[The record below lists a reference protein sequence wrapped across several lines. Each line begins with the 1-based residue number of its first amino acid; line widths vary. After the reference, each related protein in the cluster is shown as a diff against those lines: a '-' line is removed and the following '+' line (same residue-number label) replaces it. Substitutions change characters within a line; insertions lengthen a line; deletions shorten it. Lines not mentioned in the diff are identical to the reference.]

1 MKLKLF
7 STQRQIRNWL
17 KDRNNIILD
26 KHQTI
31 GEFLSNIIVV
41 KNRKFIDKD
50 IRKIYLFKAIANL
63 DISKLGFKKE
73 FLSFVNDSEFIFSFF
88 KELFLERVDIDKVIM
103 SDTYIEYEEHLNL
116 LKEIKR
122 SYSKL
127 LAENGYIDDFLI
139 ENYEINEKLLEGIED
154 IEIHLDGYLS
164 KFDIEI
170 LKKLNKKIVVIVEVS
185 KFNKSL
191 IRKFLVDLDVGY
203 KYKIDFNTNEILEK
217 EVISNKSDINVSYF
231 SKRIDEINFIFAKI
245 AEFVENGIEAD
256 KIAVILPDESFA
268 EFLEEFDEFKNLN
281 FAMGKSF
288 TESELFI
295 KLEALYSYLI
305 NEDEVSYLKINN
317 VLDDYQN
324 TNLIEFIRN
333 LATNKEL
340 ELIDETLFKLKV
352 FEKVFEDK
360 KLFLYFIIE
369 RLKEL
374 SFDDIYSG
382 KVTTMGVLESRG
394 IEFDGV
400 ILVDFNEGIVP
411 NINSKDLFLN
421 TAIRKKAKL
430 PTRSDKEN
438 LQKHYYYNLITKSK
452 KVALSYI
459 QNEKD
464 IPSRFIYELG
474 LELGQNQDKK
484 YNEVLYKFS
493 KPKNIAYYDDKF
505 EVRTPLYP
513 TTLKTLLECPKRYYF
528 SKILKIENDKKQ
540 EENFGIIFHS
550 AVQNA
555 VENKT
560 KINSESEY
568 FEFIMNEI
576 YQKMNSKK
584 EIYEIRVNFEDSIE
598 KFCQQDFEMMK
609 YSQNLCEKNV
619 DFDFEGIKL
628 GARIDRIDINEKS
641 VILIDYKTSKNLEKN
656 TIKYP
661 FDFQLTFYYLY
672 AMRKYQNKTI
682 KTAYWDIYKAK
693 FLESE
698 PKEEELK
705 KILKNLP
712 TKVRVAEDI
721 VINDKTIKKASDICK
736 YCDYKLACKGE
747 V

>member
-7 STQRQIRNWL
+7 STERQIRNWL
-17 KDRNNIILD
+17 QDKNNTILD

-31 GEFLSNIIVV
+31 GEFLNNIIVV
-41 KNRKFIDKD
+41 KDKKFIDKD
-50 IRKIYLFKAIANL
+50 IRKIYLFKAIQEL

-73 FLSFVNDSEFIFSFF
+73 FLSFANDSEFIFSFF
-88 KELFLERVDIDKVIM
+88 KELFLERVDIDDVIM

-116 LKEIKR
+116 LKEIKNN
-122 SYSKL
+122 YSKL
-127 LAENGYIDDFLI
+127 LFKEGYTDDFLI
-139 ENYEINEKLLEGIED
+139 EEYEINEKLLEGIEE

-164 KFDIEI
+164 KLDVEI
-170 LKKLNKKIVVIVEVS
+170 LNKINKNIIINVEVS
-185 KFNKSL
+185 KFNRSL
-191 IRKFLVDLDVGY
+191 IRKFLVDLDDGY
-203 KYKIDFNTNEILEK
+203 KYKIKFNTNEILEK
-217 EVISNKSDINVSYF
+217 EVISSKSDIEVTHF
-231 SKRIDEINFIFAKI
+231 SKRFDEINFVFAKI
-245 AEFVENGIEAD
+245 AEFVESGIEAD

-288 TESELFI
+288 TESKLFI
-295 KLEALYSYLI
+295 KLEALYSYLT
-305 NEDEVSYLKINN
+305 NEDEVSYLKINDI
-317 VLDDYQN
+317 LDNYQN
-324 TNLIEFIRN
+324 ENLIEFIRD

-352 FEKVFEDK
+352 FEKMFEDK
-360 KLFLYFIIE
+360 KLFLHFILE

-411 NINSKDLFLN
+411 NVNSKDLFLN

-438 LQKHYYYNLITKSK
+438 LQKHYYYNLINKSK
-452 KVALSYI
+452 KVALSYV

-474 LELGQNQDKK
+474 LELGQNQDEK

-493 KPKNIAYYDDKF
+493 TPKNIAYYDDEF
-505 EVRTPLYP
+505 EVRNPLYP
-513 TTLKTLLECPKRYYF
+513 TTLKTLLECPKKYYF
-528 SKILKIENDKKQ
+528 SKILKIENDEEQ
-540 EENFGIIFHS
+540 NENFGTIFHES
-550 AVQNA
+550 VQKA
-555 VENKT
+555 VENKN
-560 KINSESEY
+560 KINSEDEY

-584 EIYEIRVNFEDSIE
+584 DIYEIRVNFEDSIKE
-598 KFCQQDFEMMK
+598 FCKQDFEEMK
-609 YSQNLCEKNV
+609 YSQKNECEKNV
-619 DFDFEGIKL
+619 NFIFEGIEL

-641 VILIDYKTSKNLEKN
+641 ITLIDYKTSKSLD
-656 TIKYP
+656 TTYIY
-661 FDFQLTFYYLY
+661 DFQLTFYYLY
-672 AMRKYQNKTI
+672 ALQNYLDKTI
-682 KTAYWDIYKAK
+682 KTAYWDIYK
-693 FLESE
+693 SE
-698 PKEEELK
+698 FIEVEPRVEELRE
-705 KILKNLP
+705 ILKNLP
-712 TKVRVAEDI
+712 TQIRVAEDI
-721 VINDKTIKKASDICK
+721 VVNDKTIKKASDICK

>member
-17 KDRNNIILD
+17 KDRNNVILD

-50 IRKIYLFKAIANL
+50 IRKIYLFKAIASL

-103 SDTYIEYEEHLNL
+103 SDTYIEYEEHLKL

-170 LKKLNKKIVVIVEVS
+170 LKKLNKKIVVIVEIS

-191 IRKFLVDLDVGY
+191 IRKFLVDLNVGY

-641 VILIDYKTSKNLEKN
+641 VVLIDYKTSKNLEKN

-712 TKVRVAEDI
+712 TKVRIAEDI

>member
-17 KDRNNIILD
+17 KDRNNVILD

-50 IRKIYLFKAIANL
+50 IRKIYLFKAIASL

-103 SDTYIEYEEHLNL
+103 SDTYIEYEEHLKL

-170 LKKLNKKIVVIVEVS
+170 LKKLNKKIVVIVEIS

-513 TTLKTLLECPKRYYF
+513 TTLKTLLECPKQYYF

-641 VILIDYKTSKNLEKN
+641 VVLIDYKTSKNLEKN

-712 TKVRVAEDI
+712 TKVRIAEDI

>member
-1 MKLKLF
+1 
-7 STQRQIRNWL
+7 
-17 KDRNNIILD
+17 
-26 KHQTI
+26 
-31 GEFLSNIIVV
+31 
-41 KNRKFIDKD
+41 
-50 IRKIYLFKAIANL
+50 
-63 DISKLGFKKE
+63 
-73 FLSFVNDSEFIFSFF
+73 
-88 KELFLERVDIDKVIM
+88 
-103 SDTYIEYEEHLNL
+103 
-116 LKEIKR
+116 
-122 SYSKL
+122 
-127 LAENGYIDDFLI
+127 
-139 ENYEINEKLLEGIED
+139 
-154 IEIHLDGYLS
+154 
-164 KFDIEI
+164 
-170 LKKLNKKIVVIVEVS
+170 
-185 KFNKSL
+185 
-191 IRKFLVDLDVGY
+191 VDLDVGY

>member
-7 STQRQIRNWL
+7 STQREIRNWL
-17 KDRNNIILD
+17 QDKNNTILD

-31 GEFLSNIIVV
+31 GEFLNNIIVV
-41 KNRKFIDKD
+41 KDKKFIDKD
-50 IRKIYLFKAIANL
+50 IRKIYLFKAIQEL

-73 FLSFVNDSEFIFSFF
+73 FLSFANDSEFIFSFF
-88 KELFLERVDIDKVIM
+88 KELFLERVDIKDVIM

-116 LKEIKR
+116 LKEIKNN
-122 SYSKL
+122 YSKL
-127 LAENGYIDDFLI
+127 LFKEGYTDDFLI
-139 ENYEINEKLLEGIED
+139 EEYEINEKLLEEIEE

-164 KFDIEI
+164 KFDVEVLDKI
-170 LKKLNKKIVVIVEVS
+170 NKNIIINVEVS
-185 KFNKSL
+185 KFNRSL
-191 IRKFLVDLDVGY
+191 IRKFLVDLDEGY
-203 KYKIDFNTNEILEK
+203 KYKIKFNTNEILEK
-217 EVISNKSDINVSYF
+217 EVISSKSDIEVTHF
-231 SKRIDEINFIFAKI
+231 SKRFDEINFVFAKI
-245 AEFVENGIEAD
+245 AEFVESGIEAD

-288 TESELFI
+288 TESKLFI
-295 KLEALYSYLI
+295 KLEALYSYLT
-305 NEDEVSYLKINN
+305 NEDEVSYLKINDI
-317 VLDDYQN
+317 LEAYQN
-324 TNLIEFIRN
+324 MDLIEFIKS

-352 FEKVFEDK
+352 FEKMFEDK
-360 KLFLYFIIE
+360 KLFLHFILE

-411 NINSKDLFLN
+411 NVNSKDLFLN

-438 LQKHYYYNLITKSK
+438 LQKHYYYNLINKSK
-452 KVALSYI
+452 KVALSYV

-474 LELGQNQDKK
+474 LELGQNQDEK

-493 KPKNIAYYDDKF
+493 TPKNIAYYDDEF
-505 EVRTPLYP
+505 EVRNPLYP
-513 TTLKTLLECPKRYYF
+513 TTLKTLLECPKKYYF
-528 SKILKIENDKKQ
+528 SKILKIENDEEQ
-540 EENFGIIFHS
+540 NENFGTIFHES
-550 AVQNA
+550 VQKA
-555 VENKT
+555 VENKN
-560 KINSESEY
+560 KINSEDEY

-584 EIYEIRVNFEDSIE
+584 DIYEIRVNFEDSIKE
-598 KFCQQDFEMMK
+598 FCKQDFEKMK
-609 YSQNLCEKNV
+609 YSDNLCEEKV
-619 DFDFEGIKL
+619 EFDFENIKL

-641 VILIDYKTSKNLEKN
+641 ITLIDYKTSKSLK
-656 TIKYP
+656 TDYIY
-661 FDFQLTFYYLY
+661 DFQLTFYYLY
-672 AMRKYQNKTI
+672 ALQNYLDKTI
-682 KTAYWDIYKAK
+682 KTAYWDIYK
-693 FLESE
+693 SE
-698 PKEEELK
+698 FIEVEPRVEELRE
-705 KILKNLP
+705 ILKNLP
-712 TKVRVAEDI
+712 TQIRVAEDI
-721 VINDKTIKKASDICK
+721 VVNDKTIKKASDICK

>member
-7 STQRQIRNWL
+7 STQREIRNWL
-17 KDRNNIILD
+17 QDKNNTILD

-31 GEFLSNIIVV
+31 GEFLNNIIVV
-41 KNRKFIDKD
+41 KDKKFIDKD
-50 IRKIYLFKAIANL
+50 IRKIYLFKAIQEL

-73 FLSFVNDSEFIFSFF
+73 FLSFANDSEFIFSFF
-88 KELFLERVDIDKVIM
+88 KELFLERVDIDDVIM

-116 LKEIKR
+116 LKEIKNN
-122 SYSKL
+122 YSKL
-127 LAENGYIDDFLI
+127 LFKEGYTDDFLI
-139 ENYEINEKLLEGIED
+139 EEYEINEKLLEGIEE

-164 KFDIEI
+164 KFDVEVLDKI
-170 LKKLNKKIVVIVEVS
+170 NKNIIINVEVS
-185 KFNKSL
+185 KFNRSL
-191 IRKFLVDLDVGY
+191 IRKFLVDLDEGY
-203 KYKIDFNTNEILEK
+203 KYKIKFNTNEILEK
-217 EVISNKSDINVSYF
+217 EVISSKSDIEVTHF
-231 SKRIDEINFIFAKI
+231 SKRFDEINFVFAKI
-245 AEFVENGIEAD
+245 AEFVESGIEAD

-288 TESELFI
+288 TESKLFI
-295 KLEALYSYLI
+295 KLEALYSYLT
-305 NEDEVSYLKINN
+305 NEDEVSYLKINDI
-317 VLDDYQN
+317 LDNYQN
-324 TNLIEFIRN
+324 MNLIEFIKS

-352 FEKVFEDK
+352 FEKMFEDK
-360 KLFLYFIIE
+360 KLFLHFILE

-411 NINSKDLFLN
+411 NVNSKDLFLN

-438 LQKHYYYNLITKSK
+438 LQKHYYYNLINKSK
-452 KVALSYI
+452 KVALSYV

-474 LELGQNQDKK
+474 LELGQNQDEK

-493 KPKNIAYYDDKF
+493 TPKNIAYYDDEF
-505 EVRTPLYP
+505 EVRNPLYP
-513 TTLKTLLECPKRYYF
+513 TTLKTLLECPKKYYF
-528 SKILKIENDKKQ
+528 SKILKIENDEEQ
-540 EENFGIIFHS
+540 NENFGTIFHES
-550 AVQNA
+550 VQKA
-555 VENKT
+555 VENKN
-560 KINSESEY
+560 KINSEDEY

-584 EIYEIRVNFEDSIE
+584 DIYEIRVNFEDSIKE
-598 KFCQQDFEMMK
+598 FCKQDFEKMK
-609 YSQNLCEKNV
+609 YSDNLCEEKV
-619 DFDFEGIKL
+619 EFDFENIKL

-641 VILIDYKTSKNLEKN
+641 ITLIDYKTSKSLK
-656 TIKYP
+656 TDYIY
-661 FDFQLTFYYLY
+661 DFQLTFYYLY
-672 AMRKYQNKTI
+672 ALQNYLDKTI
-682 KTAYWDIYKAK
+682 KTAYWDIYK
-693 FLESE
+693 SE
-698 PKEEELK
+698 FIEVEPRVEELRE
-705 KILKNLP
+705 ILKNLP
-712 TKVRVAEDI
+712 TQIRVAEDI
-721 VINDKTIKKASDICK
+721 VVNDKTIKKASDICK

>member
-50 IRKIYLFKAIANL
+50 IRKIYLFKAIASL

-127 LAENGYIDDFLI
+127 LAENSYIDDFLI

-191 IRKFLVDLDVGY
+191 IRKFLVDLNVGY